1 MYLSF
6 LWSSFLVCVCVC
18 MRWHA
23 FVLLC
28 TFILSYTYSIH
39 TQLLVRTDSQAVGI
53 LVAAVD
59 ALVTLFL
66 ILTVIFFAVTASI
79 YLAVQVR
86 KHWWSVGEVVI
97 VK

>member
-1 MYLSF
+1 M
-6 LWSSFLVCVCVC
+6 
-18 MRWHA
+18 
-23 FVLLC
+23 C
-28 TFILSYTYSIH
+28 TCTYMCKCILSCIFTHS
-39 TQLLVRTDSQAVGI
+39 QLLVRTDSQAVKI

-86 KHWWSVGEVVI
+86 NGF
-97 VK
+97 